1 MCGTVTHIGPNVTR
15 FQPGDR
21 VLSTFL
27 PDHITGQ
34 VTDKELATGLG
45 HPQPG
50 VLATHRVFPE
60 HGLVK
65 APRHLGDVEASTLP
79 IASVTAWMSLEE
91 RIKLRSGRGAGE
103 GGEVVV
109 LLQGTGGVAV
119 AGLQI
124 AKALGAIGMFIAVP
138 FGGENWFG
146 VTMLMYCGYSDYHV
160 VVG

>member
-1 MCGTVTHIGPNVTR
+1 M
-15 FQPGDR
+15 
-21 VLSTFL
+21 
-27 PDHITGQ
+27 
-34 VTDKELATGLG
+34 
-45 HPQPG
+45 
-50 VLATHRVFPE
+50 FPE

-65 APRHLGDVEASTLP
+65 APKHLGDVEASTLP

-91 RIKLRSGRGAGE
+91 RIKLRSGRGAGD

-138 FGGENWFG
+138 FGGELVWGDDANVLW
-146 VTMLMYCGYSDYHV
+146 V
-160 VVG
+160 